1 MHNSDAQQ
9 KQNGNGN
16 GNGKNA
22 HTVSPRYRYLGTF

>member
-9 KQNGNGN
+9 KHNGN